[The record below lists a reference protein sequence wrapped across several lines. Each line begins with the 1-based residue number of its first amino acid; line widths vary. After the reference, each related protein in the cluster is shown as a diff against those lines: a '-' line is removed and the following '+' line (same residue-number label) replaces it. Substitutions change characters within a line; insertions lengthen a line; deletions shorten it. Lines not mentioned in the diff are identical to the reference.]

1 MQLLRSSSLCLAGF
15 SSGIGTLPLRWWLER
30 TVLYVQMPIM
40 TDGAQIPVQLVCEQA
55 AVRDAVVLALLL
67 IVMNGR
73 GHLFGGLRIDVALL
87 QRRKNGLDDAPARGG
102 VERNVF
108 DHRRLAGCGESPAIS
123 ALAAPSW
130 RGAISLNVVASDAEP
145 EGIRRALLDRKERKP
160 AGHRPKGEKAF
171 GRVRR
176 IVAVNEGLK
185 SRTAPLLKAFRNT

>member
-1 MQLLRSSSLCLAGF
+1 
-15 SSGIGTLPLRWWLER
+15 
-30 TVLYVQMPIM
+30 
-40 TDGAQIPVQLVCEQA
+40 
-55 AVRDAVVLALLL
+55 
-67 IVMNGR
+67 
-73 GHLFGGLRIDVALL
+73 
-87 QRRKNGLDDAPARGG
+87 
-102 VERNVF
+102 
-108 DHRRLAGCGESPAIS
+108 
-123 ALAAPSW
+123 LAAPSW